1 MKTRTIFDE
10 GDTTRPPAGG
20 RDALHVSAQAHEG
33 RKNSGVFDPEPDGTM
48 TLDVTYTTPL
58 VPPGEPTY
66 EIVGDL
72 RNFKILMLDK
82 DVRFVRL
89 TFSRLTFTSRS
100 GRKTDVHPE
109 ISNVEFD
116 GPLKFVDSIKDY
128 LKTPGTGPSID
139 VAPDSV
145 TAGFSLQIPNIPAG
159 ALTIMNI
166 VFYAGLRIPF
176 NGTPVRARF
185 ALSSR
190 EHPFLCTWIGF
201 GGGGFFALELGLD
214 GIEMF
219 EMDTV
224 GGAAVALDAVLVTVE
239 VHAYFGIHLGIG
251 KNDKG
256 NEIIDQISY
265 IRYGGHCN
273 VWGFWGFT
281 IDLYLG
287 LEYDGVANELWG
299 QAKLTVELTYMWLTK
314 DVELSV
320 ERRIAGP
327 SGASGIDPGPTA
339 SMFKLASA
347 TTPGDTPTASSADSP
362 PLGYATLINQN
373 EWNAYAAAFAAD
385 A

>member
-1 MKTRTIFDE
+1 M
-10 GDTTRPPAGG
+10 
-20 RDALHVSAQAHEG
+20 
-33 RKNSGVFDPEPDGTM
+33 
-48 TLDVTYTTPL
+48 
-58 VPPGEPTY
+58 
-66 EIVGDL
+66 
-72 RNFKILMLDK
+72 
-82 DVRFVRL
+82 RFVRL

-176 NGTPVRARF
+176 NGIAGPRPVRAEQPR
-185 ALSSR
+185 APVPVHLDRVRRRAASSPSSSGSTASR
-190 EHPFLCTWIGF
+190 CSRWTPW
-201 GGGGFFALELGLD
+201 A
-214 GIEMF
+214 
-219 EMDTV
+219 
-224 GGAAVALDAVLVTVE
+224 ARAVALDAVLVTVE

-251 KNDKG
+251 KDDKG

-327 SGASGIDPGPTA
+327 SGAERDRRSGGSTASTVQGWHRRPHPATPPTA
-339 SMFKLASA
+339 RQRRRVRRSG
-347 TTPGDTPTASSADSP
+347 TRP
-362 PLGYATLINQN
+362 
-373 EWNAYAAAFAAD
+373 
-385 A
+385 